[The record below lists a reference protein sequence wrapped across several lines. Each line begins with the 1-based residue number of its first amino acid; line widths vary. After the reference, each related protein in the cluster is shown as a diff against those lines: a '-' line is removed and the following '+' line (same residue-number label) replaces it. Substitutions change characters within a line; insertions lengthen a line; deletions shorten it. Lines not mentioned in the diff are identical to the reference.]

1 MFRTFRRSWELVKIS
16 WGVLQQDRELL
27 LFPLLAMVGSI
38 IVSILFGIALFVSGF
53 VEMMARQ
60 GDGQGGPTIIGII
73 VLFVYYLINYTIVT
87 FSNVALSGAVLM
99 RFNGGDPTVSDGFQ
113 IAFGKF
119 GTIVGY
125 AAINATIGVLLSLI
139 RGNARESKNIAIQII
154 GSIVAGLIEGAW
166 SIVTY
171 LVIPVLVAENVGP
184 IDAIKRSGSLVRDT
198 WGRQLAGEFSIG
210 GIFGLLS
217 LAVILLVGLPVFA
230 LATSMQSVVFG
241 VIGGGIVLILIL
253 GINLVG
259 GALNSIFR
267 LALYRYAHDQKVDYF
282 DEAVIRGAF
291 VPSPA

>member
-27 LFPLLAMVGSI
+27 MFPLLALVGSI
-38 IVSILFGIALFVSGF
+38 IVSIIYGIAVFASGLID
-53 VEMMARQ
+53 MMTRQ
-60 GDGQGGPTIIGII
+60 GEGQSGTTIIGII
-73 VLFVYYLINYTIVT
+73 VLFIYYLINYTIIT
-87 FSNVALSGAVLM
+87 FSNVALTGAVLM
-99 RFNGGDPTVSDGFQ
+99 RFNGEDPTVSDGFQ
-113 IAFGKF
+113 IASGKL
-119 GTIVGY
+119 GKIVGY

-154 GSIVAGLIEGAW
+154 ASIVAGLIEGVW
-166 SIVTY
+166 SVVTY

-198 WGRQLAGEFSIG
+198 WGRQLAGEFSMG
-210 GIFGLLS
+210 AIFGLLS
-217 LAVILLVGLPVFA
+217 LAVILLIGVPVFA
-230 LATSMQSVVFG
+230 LATSMQSIALA
-241 VIGGGIVLILIL
+241 VIGGIIVLVLVL

-267 LALYRYAHDQKVDYF
+267 LALYRYAHDQKVEYF

>member
-27 LFPLLAMVGSI
+27 LFPLLALVGSI
-38 IVSILFGIALFVSGF
+38 IVSVIYGIALFASGF
-53 VEMMARQ
+53 INMMTRQ
-60 GDGQGGPTIIGII
+60 GEDQTGPTIIGIVI
-73 VLFVYYLINYTIVT
+73 LFIYYLINYTIIT
-87 FSNVALSGAVLM
+87 FSNVALTGAVLM
-99 RFNGGDPTVSDGFQ
+99 RFNGENPTVSDGFQ
-113 IAFGKF
+113 IASGKL
-119 GTIVGY
+119 GKIVGY
-125 AAINATIGVLLSLI
+125 AAINATVGVLLSLI
-139 RGNARESKNIAIQII
+139 RGNARQSKNIAIQII
-154 GSIVAGLIEGAW
+154 VSILAGIIEGVW
-166 SIVTY
+166 SVVTY
-171 LVIPVLVAENVGP
+171 LVVPILVAENVGP
-184 IDAIKRSGSLVRDT
+184 IDAIKRSGTLVRDT

-217 LAVILLVGLPVFA
+217 LAVILVIGLPVFA
-230 LATSMQSVVFG
+230 LATSMQSLAVG
-241 VIGGGIVLILIL
+241 IIGGIIVVVLVL

>member
-27 LFPLLAMVGSI
+27 MFPLLALVGSI
-38 IVSILFGIALFVSGF
+38 IVSIIYGIALFASGF
-53 VEMMARQ
+53 VQMMSRQ
-60 GDGQGGPTIIGII
+60 GDEQAGTTIIGII
-73 VLFVYYLINYTIVT
+73 VLFIYYLINYTIIT
-87 FSNVALSGAVLM
+87 FSNVALTGAVLM
-99 RFNGGDPTVSDGFQ
+99 RFNGEDPTVSDGFQ
-113 IAFGKF
+113 IASGKL
-119 GTIVGY
+119 GKIVGY

-139 RGNARESKNIAIQII
+139 RGNARESKNIAIQIVA
-154 GSIVAGLIEGAW
+154 SIVAGLIEGVWAV
-166 SIVTY
+166 VTY

-198 WGRQLAGEFSIG
+198 WGRQLAGEFSMG
-210 GIFGLLS
+210 AIFGLLS
-217 LAVILLVGLPVFA
+217 LAVILVIGVPIFA
-230 LATSMQSVVFG
+230 LATSMQSIALG
-241 VIGGGIVLILIL
+241 VIGGIIVLVLVL

-267 LALYRYAHDQKVDYF
+267 LALYRYAHDQKVEYF